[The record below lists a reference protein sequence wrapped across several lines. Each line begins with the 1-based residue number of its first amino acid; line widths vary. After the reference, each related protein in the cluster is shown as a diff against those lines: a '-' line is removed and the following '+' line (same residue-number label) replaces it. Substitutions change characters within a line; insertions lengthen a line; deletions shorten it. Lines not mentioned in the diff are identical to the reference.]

1 MARMTTRE
9 KMRRVLAR
17 WRRSG
22 LSAAEFCRR
31 EGLAPHRLS
40 YWKRS
45 LKRSG
50 AAVTKG
56 PASPVDFVPVR
67 LVDQASN
74 GMAPGALEIS
84 LSGGDRVAVGPDVSA
99 ERLRDVVAILRERC

>member
-9 KMRRVLAR
+9 KMRRMLAR

-31 EGLAPHRLS
+31 EGLAPQKLS

-45 LKRSG
+45 LKKAGSG
-50 AAVTKG
+50 VRRGSAK
-56 PASPVDFVPVR
+56 PVGFVPVR
-67 LVDQASN
+67 LVDQASS
-74 GMAPGALEIS
+74 GVLQGSLEIS
-84 LSGGDRVAVGPDVSA
+84 LAGGDRVAVGPEVSPD
-99 ERLRDVVAILRERC
+99 RLRDVVAILRERC